1 MISISAPADYEP
13 IVKLYF
19 NLKALFRLL
28 NQRKPVLANLSSLDI
43 LAKSSSFFIDYHSK
57 LVTSDRYAIQL
68 SAAKKSMRI

>member
-1 MISISAPADYEP
+1 MLISDIQVPMISISVPADYEP

-43 LAKSSSFFIDYHSK
+43 LAKARAFSSTTTQSSY
-57 LVTSDRYAIQL
+57 L
-68 SAAKKSMRI
+68 